1 MSVYNYVLCSK
12 LMTQLIRESHHQ
24 IHTFFFSNLRKK
36 RYYNSEMAGQRAFK
50 TKFSPLRLREKKK
63 KSGTV
68 RGWGRFVT
76 GTVCGGTVCCAADGL
91 WRGTVCGKGRF
102 VSGTVCARTIRGG
115 TDCQCSVYL
124 HRYLVSMFCKISLE
138 RMFKFDK
145 SL

>member
-63 KSGTV
+63 KIGDSSWLGTI
-68 RGWGRFVT
+68 RDGDGLWGDSLLRRGRFVAGDGLWQ
-76 GTVCGGTVCCAADGL
+76 GTVCIRDGL
-91 WRGTVCGKGRF
+91 
-102 VSGTVCARTIRGG
+102 
-115 TDCQCSVYL
+115 CQDDSWGDGLSVL
-124 HRYLVSMFCKISLE
+124 RVPT
-138 RMFKFDK
+138 
-145 SL
+145 